1 VPSGK
6 YVRFVISLKSNGPLR
21 FELLHAI
28 EAGL

>member
-1 VPSGK
+1 
-6 YVRFVISLKSNGPLR
+6 VRFVIALKSNGPLR